1 VRRPE
6 HVYVRLS
13 AAAAFAGTLAFSIT
27 NIYRFATAGLSPFQ
41 LVFVGTAMEAAVFVA
56 EIPTG
61 VVADLFS
68 RKWSVIIGHAG
79 IGVALLVE
87 ASFASFAGV
96 LVAQILWGVMYTFTS
111 GATEAWLAGEMGEP
125 DSAALGK
132 VFFRSSRWSTIV
144 TVVAVPLSLMLGTV
158 SLRLPIVLAGVCQ
171 MGLVVYLLISMKEHH
186 FEPAGDSDRSNWHRF
201 ASTVR
206 DGLGVVRRSRT
217 LVLLAVVIAV
227 AGGSSEA
234 YDRYRER
241 HLLTDVGVPHWF
253 GRGPLVTLAVVFTA
267 SSLVGV
273 FVAWWMERHV
283 DRRGPAVRRWLVW
296 LILAQAVALVVF
308 ALTGSFAVAAVALV
322 VIERTRSV
330 RSKLFASW
338 IIPLTPKAQRA
349 TVLSALEQCDSIGQV
364 TVGPAMGVIGGA
376 WSIPASIVTS
386 AVVLAPAAAVVHRA
400 QVAGTD
406 AVGDQPRGVR

>member
-1 VRRPE
+1 MRRPE
-6 HVYVRLS
+6 DVYVRLS
-13 AAAAFAGTLAFSIT
+13 AAAAFAGTIAFTIT
-27 NIYRFATAGLSPFQ
+27 NIYRFAAAGLTPFQ
-41 LVFVGTAMEAAVFVA
+41 LVIVGTAMEAAVFVA

-79 IGVALLVE
+79 IALAFFVE

-111 GATEAWLAGEMGEP
+111 GATEAWLAGEMGDP
-125 DSAALGK
+125 DQAALGK
-132 VFFRSSRWSTIV
+132 VFFRSSRWSTIAAV
-144 TVVAVPLSLMLGTV
+144 IAVPLSFTLGTV
-158 SLRLPIVLAGVCQ
+158 SLRAPIALAGICQ
-171 MGLVVYLLISMKEHH
+171 VGIVGYLVVSMREDH
-186 FEPAGDSDRSNWHRF
+186 FEPAGDQERSNWHRF
-201 ASTVR
+201 AGTVR
-206 DGLGVVRRSRT
+206 DGLSVIRGSRT

-241 HLLTDVGVPHWF
+241 HLLADVGVPQWF
-253 GRGPLVTLAVVFTA
+253 GRDPLVTLAVLFTI
-267 SSLVGV
+267 SSLIGV
-273 FVAWWMERHV
+273 YVAWWMERHV

-296 LILAQAVALVVF
+296 LILAQSVALVVF

-322 VIERTRSV
+322 VVDRTRSV

-376 WSIPASIVTS
+376 WSVPASIVTS
-386 AVVLAPAAAVVHRA
+386 AVVLAPAEAVVRRA
-400 QVAGTD
+400 QRADPAPVVQDPHGL
-406 AVGDQPRGVR
+406 P

>member
-1 VRRPE
+1 MRRPE

-27 NIYRFATAGLSPFQ
+27 NIYRFATAGLTPFQ
-41 LVFVGTAMEAAVFVA
+41 LVIVGTAMEAAVFVA

-125 DSAALGK
+125 DSAALGT
-132 VFFRSSRWSTIV
+132 VFFRASRWSTIV
-144 TVVAVPLSLMLGTV
+144 TVVAVPLSLSLGTV

-171 MGLVVYLLISMKEHH
+171 LGLVVYLLFAMKEQQ

-201 ASTVR
+201 VGTVR
-206 DGLGVVRRSRT
+206 DGLGVIRRSRT
-217 LVLLAVVIAV
+217 LMLLAVVIAV

-241 HLLTDVGVPHWF
+241 HLLTDVGVPNWF
-253 GRGPLVTLAVVFTA
+253 GRDPLVTLAVLFTA
-267 SSLVGV
+267 SSLIGV

-296 LILAQAVALVVF
+296 LILAQSLALVVF
-308 ALTGSFAVAAVALV
+308 ALTGSFAIAAVALV
-322 VIERTRSV
+322 VVDRTRSV

-349 TVLSALEQCDSIGQV
+349 TVLSALEQCDSVGQV
-364 TVGPAMGVIGGA
+364 TVGPAMGVIGGV
-376 WSIPASIVTS
+376 WSVPAAIVSS
-386 AVVLAPAAAVVHRA
+386 AVVLAPAAAVVRRA
-400 QVAGTD
+400 QTTSPPPTG
-406 AVGDQPRGVR
+406 